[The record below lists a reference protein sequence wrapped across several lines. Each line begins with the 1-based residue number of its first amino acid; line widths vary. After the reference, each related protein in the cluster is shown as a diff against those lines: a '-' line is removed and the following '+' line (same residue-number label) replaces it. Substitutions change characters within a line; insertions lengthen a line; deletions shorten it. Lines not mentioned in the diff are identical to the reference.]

1 VVNKNAQ
8 AVIQLNGA
16 NATMI
21 PDDFRGGEYRY
32 LVLVA
37 NYAQ

>member
-16 NATMI
+16 NTTMI
-21 PDDFRGGEYRY
+21 PDDFRGGEYKN

-37 NYAQ
+37 D